1 MHAARRSETGQ
12 DTLSV
17 NMMQLDTDTSALL
30 NLVTSHE
37 ASQCYATFSAWSH
50 ASTAA
55 NVMQESC
62 VLLF

>member
-1 MHAARRSETGQ
+1 
-12 DTLSV
+12 
-17 NMMQLDTDTSALL
+17 MMQLDTDTSALL

-37 ASQCYATFSAWSH
+37 ASQRYATFSACSH

-55 NVMQESC
+55 IVMQEPC